1 MGKPG
6 DSVDHDELWTRAAVV
21 AAVLAGALALAE
33 IAYLLARLFVG

>member
-1 MGKPG
+1 
-6 DSVDHDELWTRAAVV
+6 VV